1 MKIVRALVPALC
13 LSAALLA
20 GCSQQGTPAG
30 SAPAQGSVS
39 AHGSAPVASE
49 EKTPEPVMSN
59 WTETSFYERPVTD
72 IAADLELLGFE
83 MEADENFVEEE
94 SGYSYYIAGFTGT
107 PSDIPVPDV
116 ADTVFVQLTVE
127 YAQFAEG
134 AEEQNLSSLVEGTTL
149 TSCYLDFYHTDVDPS
164 AYEGIAQQVID
175 ALGLEPMTSS
185 STEPSLFDET
195 RMLGNYAGP
204 ATFLGSDTEYLIM
217 IMKQSN
223 GSLPDP
229 EKPLS
234 VSVNLFSTFS
244 E

>member
-13 LSAALLA
+13 LSAALLT
-20 GCSQQGTPAG
+20 GCSQQGAPAG

-39 AHGSAPVASE
+39 AQGSAPVASE

-72 IAADLELLGFE
+72 IAADLELLSFE

-116 ADTVFVQLTVE
+116 ADTVFIQLTVE

-134 AEEQNLSSLVEGTTL
+134 TEEQNLSSLAEGTTP
-149 TSCYLDFYHTDVDPS
+149 TSCYLDFYHADADPS

-185 STEPSLFDET
+185 STEPSPFDET
-195 RMLGNYAGP
+195 RILGNYAGP
-204 ATFLGSDTEYLIM
+204 TTFLGSESEYLIM
-217 IMKQSN
+217 IAKYSQ

-234 VSVNLFSTFS
+234 VSVNLFWTPS